1 MIRNKKEYYLVQLD
15 VAAGVIQIG
24 YVIAVQVLKAIQT
37 E

>member
-1 MIRNKKEYYLVQLD
+1 MIRNKKEYYLVQI
-15 VAAGVIQIG
+15 VAGVIQIG